1 MFIYF
6 YILINSLLSQVYYDN
21 LPAETGIY
29 HPIIIEECNG
39 LDIGDEIG
47 LFDVNGL
54 ISNDCTDQYGDIL
67 VGSGIYDGTQIT
79 ISAIGSFDFCDL
91 NDGYQLPGWINQ
103 NNIKIRV
110 WDASENIEYIPD
122 YSFVTGNGNW
132 GEFLSVIDMLVVNE
146 LANDNIEEFN
156 VVNLYPNPFN
166 ASINFSYNY
175 VKPLNMTI
183 YNINGKK
190 VYETILSQYG
200 NLYTWNAI
208 GYESGIY
215 FVNIYNEEV
224 SFSKKIN
231 LLK

>member
-6 YILINSLLSQVYYDN
+6 CLLINSLLAQVYYND
-21 LPAETGIY
+21 LPSETGIY
-29 HPIIIEECNG
+29 HPIIIEECIG

-47 LFDVNGL
+47 LFDANGL
-54 ISNDCTDQYGDIL
+54 ISNDCTNQYGEIL
-67 VGSGIYDGTQIT
+67 VGSGIYDGSQIT

-103 NNIKIRV
+103 NLIKIKV
-110 WDASENIEYIPD
+110 WDASQNIEYEPE

-132 GEFLSVIDMLVVNE
+132 GEFFSVIDMLVVNE
-146 LANDNIEEFN
+146 LTNDNIEEFN

-175 VKPLNMTI
+175 VKPLNMVI

-190 VYETILSQYG
+190 VYETILSQYE

-215 FVNIYNEEV
+215 LVNFYNEEV
-224 SFSKKIN
+224 TFSKKIN